1 MIWWELLVIVVGAA
15 AIVLAVAFGY
25 KFYKKR

>member
-15 AIVLAVAFGY
+15 AIVLAVALGFL
-25 KFYKKR
+25 FYKKR

>member
-15 AIVLAVAFGY
+15 AIVLAVALGFM
-25 KFYKKR
+25 FYKKR